1 MDVLISLIVVI
12 ISKCVCIL
20 NHHVVHLYTIFIIHQ
35 LYLSKPG
42 EVGKNDVVELSID
55 LGDC

>member
-1 MDVLISLIVVI
+1 MDVLTKCTGVI
-12 ISKCVCIL
+12 ILQYIS